1 MVTMSNGMLDVR
13 VDAGPSLAPNLVC
26 PACGQ
31 SFYSAAAVQIEGQR
45 CGAAGCSGVIG
56 PIGA

>member
-1 MVTMSNGMLDVR
+1 MSNGMLDVR